1 MDTTD
6 DRPDT
11 GFSGIADTIKTY
23 VGLLMEDTR
32 LNLAEKLTRLMSAI
46 AVAALLTVFITAAL
60 LFLSIAAGYAIAEWT
75 GPLWAFVIVA
85 AFYVLLIALLLVFRT
100 ALIVNP
106 VARFISRLV
115 LPAPQKSER
124 NDKSASVSE

>member
-46 AVAALLTVFITAAL
+46 AVAALLTVFIDRKST
-60 LFLSIAAGYAIAEWT
+60 
-75 GPLWAFVIVA
+75 
-85 AFYVLLIALLLVFRT
+85 
-100 ALIVNP
+100 
-106 VARFISRLV
+106 RLN
-115 LPAPQKSER
+115 S
-124 NDKSASVSE
+124 SHWS